1 MEKFSKLLESI
12 IFSPSKNKK
21 ILLLKDYLRQTQN
34 PDRGYAI
41 SVLTGKLK
49 FKSIKNVDL
58 KNMIRSKVDPYLFDL
73 SYDYVGDMAETI
85 SLIWPLNK
93 KKNLPSLTNFIKF
106 ISQNRK
112 AEVLNFLS
120 DVLDSSN
127 QTERWSIIKLI
138 TGGLRIGVSERMVK
152 LSLSVYG
159 NKEIESIEK
168 IWHGLSPPYDNL
180 FNYNIKLII
189 HGHEY
194 TCKENI

>member
-12 IFSPSKNKK
+12 IFTQSKNKK

-49 FKSIKNVDL
+49 FKSITNVDL

-168 IWHGLSPPYDNL
+168 IWHGLSPPYENL
-180 FNYNIKLII
+180 FNWLEDNKRNQKLIF
-189 HGHEY
+189 
-194 TCKENI
+194 